1 VTPRSLGGGD
11 IRSFAVR
18 GSMQAEK
25 RRLEEKSDLGA
36 RQPDPG
42 EQGGVESASAAA
54 HDGFRPSSPMLQ
66 PLQG

>member
-42 EQGGVESASAAA
+42 EQGGVESAQCGGA
-54 HDGFRPSSPMLQ
+54 
-66 PLQG
+66 